1 MGRQSL
7 SIDSQKVKSEKQ
19 QFCNSIDIFWY
30 LQRRYLGFKSLFPL
44 PIIAIKYIKRR
55 SGEPLLHIEPKMV
68 VLKDRTS
75 IKSLIDPWIA

>member
-7 SIDSQKVKSEKQ
+7 SIDSQKVLSEKQ
-19 QFCNSIDIFWY
+19 QLCNSIDTFRC
-30 LQRRYLGFKSLFPL
+30 LQQRYLGFKSPFSL
-44 PIIAIKYIKRR
+44 PIIAIKYMKRR